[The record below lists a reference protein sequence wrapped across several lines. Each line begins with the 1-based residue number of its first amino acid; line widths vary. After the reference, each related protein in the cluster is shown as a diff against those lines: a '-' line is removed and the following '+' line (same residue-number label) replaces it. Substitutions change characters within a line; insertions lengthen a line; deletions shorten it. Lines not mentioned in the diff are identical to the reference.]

1 MTSLS
6 VDTKTASPR
15 VDEPREPAPLRLAV
29 VAAIDAACARIA
41 PAWPLDRLIA
51 VNPYWGFVD
60 RPIEDAAAHLSALSG
75 TRLTMAR
82 SWFRARLSAGE
93 FAERHLLAALRD
105 SAPSL
110 SLEDVLAALDEPE
123 PTASRYPTMVDWLD
137 AHRDLSREFSFGDL
151 VMRQLSQ
158 TCAAYAD
165 DAQASW
171 SVPRE
176 AGLYAAFRALL
187 VDDES
192 PRLLVGQSGLGAAAK
207 RLPEDPRALIGHA
220 LDAMKLAPSEY
231 EDYFTALLLSVLG
244 WASSFAFARWDARLG
259 GSDDD
264 AIVHLLAAR
273 LTWELLLHQ
282 RVADEPQRLGWRAA
296 RREWSTRPAAQR
308 EHARVDWVLQ
318 RALELAYQE
327 QLLSALGRR
336 EHVPA
341 SAYPSAQLVFCIDV
355 RSEVIRRCVERGRPQ
370 LHTLGFAGFFGL
382 PVAYQP
388 LGGVARA
395 QLPGLLAPSLRL
407 VDHGERHASAVSA
420 ASREAAVAGAAAR
433 LARGPVSTFSW
444 VETLGLGAAVSLLRD
459 TCALGDGGA
468 DPLRRHPHAHDL
480 RPVLV
485 GEDGLELPVERRAG
499 LAAGIL
505 RGMSLTAGF
514 ARLVALFGHTAT
526 SDNNPLAAGLQCGAC
541 GGQSGEVNAR
551 ALAALLNDPAVRAAL
566 VSEGIHVPEST
577 HFLGGVHDTTT
588 DELRLFDLTTLPSTH
603 RPDLAQLQQELLAAT
618 QRAREE
624 RAKSLGLG
632 DVPRESLGARLRRR
646 SRDWSEVRPE
656 WGLARNAALIVAPRE
671 RTRDLDLEGR
681 AFLHEYRPEQDTG
694 FAVLEQIMCAPMVV
708 AHFINMQ
715 YYASTV
721 DNLRYGSGNK
731 VLHNVVGGTVGVFEG
746 AGGDLRI
753 GLPRQSLHDGDD
765 WVHVPQRLSVF
776 LEAPRAAIDAVVA
789 KHALVRNLVDHEWL
803 FVFAIE
809 PGGGAIHQ
817 RTPRGWERSE
827 HV

>member
-1 MTSLS
+1 MTSLT
-6 VDTKTASPR
+6 VDTPTPSSRAEQPGA
-15 VDEPREPAPLRLAV
+15 EAPLRLAI

-60 RPIEDAAAHLSALSG
+60 RPIEDAAAHLTALSG

-82 SWFRARLSAGE
+82 SWFRARFAAGE
-93 FAERHLLAALRD
+93 FAERHLLAALRE
-105 SAPSL
+105 SGPEL
-110 SLEDVLAALDEPE
+110 SLEGVLAELEKPE
-123 PTASRYPTMVDWLD
+123 QAAARYPSMVDWLD
-137 AHRDLSREFSFGDL
+137 AHRDLDRELSFDDL
-151 VMRQLSQ
+151 VTRQLSQ

-171 SVPRE
+171 SVSRDG
-176 AGLYAAFRALL
+176 GLYAAFRALL

-192 PRLLVGQSGLGAAAK
+192 PRLLVGLTGLGAAAK
-207 RLPEDPRALIGHA
+207 KLPEDPRALIGHA
-220 LDAMKLAPSEY
+220 LSAMKLAPSEY
-231 EDYFTALLLSVLG
+231 EDYLTALLLSVLG
-244 WASSFAFARWDARLG
+244 WASAFAFTRWDARLAG
-259 GSDDD
+259 RDDD

-282 RVADEPQRLGWRAA
+282 RVAGEELRLGWRTA
-296 RREWSTRPAAQR
+296 RREWTTRLPTQR
-308 EHARVDWVLQ
+308 DRMRVDWVAQ
-318 RALELAYQE
+318 RALELSYQE
-327 QLLSALGRR
+327 PLLSALGRR
-336 EHVPA
+336 EHVAA

-355 RSEVIRRCVERGRPQ
+355 RSEVIRRCVEHGRPQ
-370 LHTLGFAGFFGL
+370 LQTLGFAGFFGL

-388 LGGVARA
+388 LRGGARA
-395 QLPGLLAPSLRL
+395 QLPGLLAPSLRI
-407 VDHGERHASAVSA
+407 VDRGQHHARAVSA
-420 ASREAAVAGAAAR
+420 ASREASVAGTTEG
-433 LARGPVSTFSW
+433 LARSPVSTFSW

-459 TCALGDGGA
+459 TCALGNGGA
-468 DPLRRHPHAHDL
+468 DPLRHHPHEHEL
-480 RPVLV
+480 GPVLV
-485 GEDGLELPVERRAG
+485 GEDGKELPLERRAG

-505 RGMSLTAGF
+505 RGMSLTGGF

-566 VSEGIHVPEST
+566 VSEGILVPEST

-603 RPDLAQLQQELLAAT
+603 RPDLAQLEQELLAAT

-632 DVPRESLGARLRRR
+632 DAPRESLGARLRRR

-671 RTRDLDLEGR
+671 RTRDLDLDGR

-776 LEAPRAAIDAVVA
+776 LEAPRTAIDAVIA

>member
-1 MTSLS
+1 MTSLV
-6 VDTKTASPR
+6 VDTPPMSPR
-15 VDEPREPAPLRLAV
+15 SQHARDHAPLRLAV

-82 SWFRARLSAGE
+82 SWFRARLTAGE
-93 FAERHLLAALRD
+93 FAERHLLAALRT
-105 SAPSL
+105 SAPAL
-110 SLEDVLAALDEPE
+110 SLADVLAALEEPE
-123 PTASRYPTMVDWLD
+123 PAASRYPTMVDWLD
-137 AHRDLSREFSFGDL
+137 AHRDLSHELSFGDL
-151 VMRQLSQ
+151 VTRQLSQ

-165 DAQASW
+165 EAQASW

-176 AGLYAAFRALL
+176 EGLYAAFRALL

-192 PRLLVGQSGLGAAAK
+192 PRLLVGLSGLGAAAEK
-207 RLPEDPRALIGHA
+207 LPEDPRALIEHS
-220 LDAMKLAPSEY
+220 LSAMKLAPSEY
-231 EDYFTALLLSVLG
+231 EDYLTALLLSVLG
-244 WASSFAFARWDARLG
+244 WASAFAFVRWDARLTG
-259 GSDDD
+259 GDDD

-273 LTWELLLHQ
+273 LTWELLLHE
-282 RVADEPQRLGWRAA
+282 RVADERQSLGWRAA
-296 RREWSTRPAAQR
+296 RRDWSTRPAAQR

-327 QLLSALGRR
+327 QLLSDLGRR

-355 RSEVIRRCVERGRPQ
+355 RSEVIRRSVEHGHPHLQ
-370 LHTLGFAGFFGL
+370 TLGFAGFFGL

-388 LGGVARA
+388 LRGDARA
-395 QLPGLLAPSLRL
+395 QLPGLLAPSLRI
-407 VDHGERHASAVSA
+407 VDRGEHHARAVSA
-420 ASREAAVAGAAAR
+420 ASREASLGGTTER
-433 LARGPVSTFSW
+433 LARSPVSTFSW
-444 VETLGLGAAVSLLRD
+444 VETLGLGAAASLLRD
-459 TCALGDGGA
+459 TCGLADGSA

-480 RPVLV
+480 QPVLV
-485 GEDGLELPVERRAG
+485 GEDGQELPVERRAG

-505 RGMSLTAGF
+505 RGMSLTGGF

-566 VSEGIHVPEST
+566 VSEGIHIPETT

-588 DELRLFDLTTLPSTH
+588 DELRLFDLSALPSTH
-603 RPDLAQLQQELLAAT
+603 HPDWVALQQELLAAT

-624 RAKSLGLG
+624 RAARLGLG
-632 DVPRESLGARLRRR
+632 DAPPESLGGRLRRR

-671 RTRDLDLEGR
+671 RTRDLDLDGR
-681 AFLHEYRPEQDTG
+681 TFLHEYRPEQDTG

-776 LEAPRAAIDAVVA
+776 LEAPRDAIDAVIA
-789 KHALVRNLVDHEWL
+789 KHGLVRNLVDHEWV

-809 PGGGAIHQ
+809 PGGGAIHCK
-817 RTPRGWERSE
+817 TPRGWERSE
-827 HV
+827 YV